1 MDRYINLGKE
11 LKSDLKWWQQAVSSW
26 NGIYLF
32 EETTWLNPNIQKFYT
47 DASNIGGG
55 ATFNDYFTV
64 FLWSNELNPAK
75 VDINIRELI
84 AIIVAVLT
92 FKSLWTRKKY
102 LLFTDNASCVD
113 NIKRGYASNDLANTI
128 IRDLFIQQIVFSFAI
143 RVNYIPTHDNQLA
156 DMLSRGQH
164 RKFIKQNSD
173 SIYITPVI
181 PSYLSHLINTV
192 PSLSQ

>member
-1 MDRYINLGKE
+1 
-11 LKSDLKWWQQAVSSW
+11 
-26 NGIYLF
+26 
-32 EETTWLNPNIQKFYT
+32 
-47 DASNIGGG
+47 
-55 ATFNDYFTV
+55 
-64 FLWSNELNPAK
+64 
-75 VDINIRELI
+75 
-84 AIIVAVLT
+84 
-92 FKSLWTRKKY
+92 

-164 RKFIKQNSD
+164 RKFIKQNPD